1 VECDD
6 IRIVIVSNGIACGD
20 VVFGGEVDCCER
32 DNSSKYIELKTSRKI
47 ESWKQESNF
56 KR

>member
-1 VECDD
+1 MFY
-6 IRIVIVSNGIACGD
+6 R

-32 DNSSKYIELKTSRKI
+32 DNGSKYIELKTSRLI
-47 ESWKQESNF
+47 ESSKQDTNF

>member
-1 VECDD
+1 MF
-6 IRIVIVSNGIACGD
+6 

-32 DNSSKYIELKTSRKI
+32 ENNFKYIELKTSRLI
-47 ESWKQESNF
+47 ESSKQDSNF

>member
-1 VECDD
+1 MECDD